1 MTTINNTV
9 IPKIYK
15 CRKNLL
21 EQLEKR
27 GFNVED
33 YSSFGINEI
42 HNLYVKKQLD
52 MLIENDDEEKVYVK
66 FHINKNLLP
75 THIDNTI
82 LELFDVENILNNK
95 TDQLIFIVKT
105 EPNETLVKTIDQI
118 YKNDKIFVTII
129 NINRLQFNI
138 LNHKLV
144 PNHRI
149 LEPIEKD
156 EFLREFNIQ
165 DENTQIPVIS
175 RYDPVAIAIG
185 MRPSQICEITRPS
198 KTSTETLYYRIC
210 V

>member
-1 MTTINNTV
+1 MTTINSTI

-21 EQLEKR
+21 EQLKIR
-27 GFNVED
+27 GFNVDD
-33 YSSFGINEI
+33 YTSFGINEI

-52 MLIENDDEEKVYVK
+52 MLIENDNEQKVYVK

-75 THIDNTI
+75 VHVDTTVI
-82 LELFDVENILNNK
+82 ELFDIENVLNNN

-105 EPNETLVKTIDQI
+105 EPNDTLVKTIEQI
-118 YKNDKIFVTII
+118 YKNDNIFITII
-129 NINRLQFNI
+129 NINRLQYNI
-138 LNHKLV
+138 LEHKLV
-144 PNHRI
+144 PKHRI
-149 LEPIEKD
+149 LDSIEK
-156 EFLREFNIQ
+156 EKLLKEFNIQ
-165 DENTQIPVIS
+165 DENIQLPVIS